1 MISKIAKLAN
11 LISEDKKMEKDFSSI
26 LEYVDKLKEINVSG
40 VEETAIISCSSNVF
54 REDIEEKKDNTRILE
69 LMPEKK
75 NNYLVVNEVFEE
87 ND

>member
-11 LISEDKKMEKDFSSI
+11 LISENKKMEKDFSSI
-26 LEYVDKLKEINVSG
+26 LDYVNKLKEVDVSN
-40 VEETAIISCSSNVF
+40 VEETANLSCSINVF
-54 REDIEEKKDNTRILE
+54 RKDIEEKKDNALILE
-69 LMPEKK
+69 LMPEKR